1 MRYSK
6 DPKRLIKINTEK
18 TIKNI
23 KKFQGIHLLLE
34 LYGCNSQKLND
45 ELFLR
50 DKLSSAA
57 KLAQATVLNLVS
69 NKFEPYGVTAIA
81 LLAESHLS
89 IHTWPESQY
98 SAIDIFTCGNNMEPD
113 LASQYLIDNLEATKH
128 FLRKIN
134 RDYPI
139 NIKTQVRD
147 AF

>member
-6 DPKRLIKINTEK
+6 DQKRLIKIHAENPP
-18 TIKNI
+18 KNI
-23 KKFQGIHLLLE
+23 KQFQGIHLLLE
-34 LYGCNSQKLND
+34 LYGCNSHKLND

-50 DKLSSAA
+50 DKLNSAA

-98 SAIDIFTCGNNMEPD
+98 SAIDIFTCGKNMEPD

-128 FLRKIN
+128 SLKKIYRDNPICIQNQLRE
-134 RDYPI
+134 
-139 NIKTQVRD
+139 
-147 AF
+147 AL